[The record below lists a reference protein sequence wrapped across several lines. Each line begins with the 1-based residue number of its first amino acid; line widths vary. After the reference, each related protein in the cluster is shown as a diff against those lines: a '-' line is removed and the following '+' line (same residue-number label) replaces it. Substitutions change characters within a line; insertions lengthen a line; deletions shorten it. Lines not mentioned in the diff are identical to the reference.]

1 MASISGNT
9 SWMTSFFFE
18 QDLRSQY
25 MNGVLNAGLKP
36 GIYNPNICLYTR
48 DAISNTELTKD
59 ANGVNLFIRKGTT
72 FVFSNNYEKTHGS
85 GCNERNLNN
94 VGTYMIKCFAME
106 DIVVNLINA
115 STTND
120 TAVDILGT
128 GSDSPACPLFY
139 IVASIMYN
147 PDDSTG
153 ESIPEFRCVVPNY
166 NYDSDNVTSESHYF
180 NTAGGSSVWQ
190 LPDGSGGSLETSK
203 RYISYLMVGAVKDV
217 TATNID
223 STSYRDPKIY
233 YMASKGDWKS
243 AVDGN
248 SGSTGNVLWS
258 QNHVFIGRGLQ
269 EYRQSLT
276 ANKNVMSPELIPCPN
291 LNSFVLDIPNTFIN
305 DVLIDKPA
313 EYSRI
318 WNIRGKDKPP
328 LSDFELNSKLSNQ
341 TDLRSP
347 ITNANNGKELLVWD
361 FYFLNSR
368 SRYSELED
376 LDNLF
381 NDYNLKADD
390 LSIIHESFV
399 TELEINSV
407 NFMNPS
413 YDKEEDAKLSNV
425 EHWDYLSDETSPA
438 KEYLKG
444 KKLIP
449 LDVNDLNRDRLFK
462 LIKNKSIIPQVINYM
477 RKNNKLNIKK
487 TTTLLPLAI
496 AFRKV
501 SKNAGELENNGK
513 SVDDIG
519 YLSNDDTLNRV
530 HPCNILSLLDLQYKT
545 SQINVSTIKS
555 QDIYSVLPV
564 QE

>member
-48 DAISNTELTKD
+48 DATSNTELTKD

-72 FVFSNNYEKTHGS
+72 FVFSNNYEKANGS
-85 GCNERNLNN
+85 KCYERNLNN

-166 NYDSDNVTSESHYF
+166 NYDSDNVTSDSHYF
-180 NTAGGSSVWQ
+180 NTAGSDSAWQ
-190 LPDGSGGSLETSK
+190 IPDGSGDSLETSK

-223 STSYRDPKIY
+223 GTSYRDPGIH

-243 AVDGN
+243 AIDGN

-276 ANKNVMSPELIPCPN
+276 ADKNVMSPELIPCPE

-305 DVLIDKPA
+305 DILIDKPA
-313 EYSRI
+313 EYSSI
-318 WNIRGKDKPP
+318 WGIRGKNKQLFSSFD
-328 LSDFELNSKLSNQ
+328 LNSRLSNYE
-341 TDLRSP
+341 DLNSL
-347 ITNANNGKELLVWD
+347 ISSANNGKELLIWD

-368 SRYSELED
+368 SRYSELGD
-376 LDNLF
+376 LGNLF
-381 NDYNLKADD
+381 NDYNLGTGD
-390 LSIIHESFV
+390 LSIIHGAFV
-399 TELEINSV
+399 TELETNSV

-413 YDKEEDAKLSNV
+413 YDKEEDSKLSNV
-425 EHWDYLSDETSPA
+425 EHWDYLSDATSSA
-438 KEYLKG
+438 RAYLQG

-449 LDVNDLNRDRLFK
+449 LDVNDLNRDRLLK

-496 AFRKV
+496 AFRKI
-501 SKNAGELENNGK
+501 SKNSGQLESNGK
-513 SVDDIG
+513 SIDDIG
-519 YLSNDDTLNRV
+519 YLNDSTTNRV

>member
-1 MASISGNT
+1 
-9 SWMTSFFFE
+9 
-18 QDLRSQY
+18 

-48 DAISNTELTKD
+48 DATSSTELTKD

-72 FVFSNNYEKTHGS
+72 FVFSNNYEKVHES
-85 GCNERNLNN
+85 NCNERNLNN

-153 ESIPEFRCVVPNY
+153 ESIPEFRCVIPNY
-166 NYDSDNVTSESHYF
+166 DYDSTNVTSSSRYF
-180 NTAGGSSVWQ
+180 RTAGSAVGNATWQIPEGSS
-190 LPDGSGGSLETSK
+190 SIETK
-203 RYISYLMVGAVKDV
+203 DKYISYLMVGAVKDV
-217 TATNID
+217 ATTNID
-223 STSYRDPKIY
+223 KESHRDSNIH

-243 AVDGN
+243 AIDGN

-258 QNHVFIGRGLQ
+258 QNHVFVGRGLQ

-276 ANKNVMSPELIPCPN
+276 ADKNVMSPELIPRSD
-291 LNSFVLDIPNTFIN
+291 LNSFVLDIPNALIN

-313 EYSRI
+313 DYSKI
-318 WNIRGKDKPP
+318 WGIRGKAE
-328 LSDFELNSKLSNQ
+328 LSLENFELNSKLSDFAEVNS
-341 TDLRSP
+341 L
-347 ITNANNGKELLVWD
+347 ITSANNGKELLIWD

-376 LDNLF
+376 LGNLF
-381 NDYNLKADD
+381 KEYNIRTSD
-390 LSIIHESFV
+390 LSIIHEAFV
-399 TELEINSV
+399 TELEENAV
-407 NFMNPS
+407 DFMNPS
-413 YDKEEDAKLSNV
+413 YDKEGDEIKSSVD
-425 EHWDYLSDETSPA
+425 HWAYLSDETSPA
-438 KEYLKG
+438 RSYLQG

-449 LDVNDLNRDRLFK
+449 LDVNDLNRDRLLK
-462 LIKNKSIIPQVINYM
+462 LIKNKSIIPQVINYL

-501 SKNAGELENNGK
+501 SKNSGQLENNGK

-519 YLSNDDTLNRV
+519 YLSENTNQNRV